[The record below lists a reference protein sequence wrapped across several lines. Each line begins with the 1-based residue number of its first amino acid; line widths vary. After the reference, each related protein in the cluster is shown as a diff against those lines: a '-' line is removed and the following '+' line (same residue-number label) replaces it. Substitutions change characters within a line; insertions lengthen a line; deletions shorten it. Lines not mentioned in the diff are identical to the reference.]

1 MPLFLSESIIKIIGS
16 KNAVKQKT
24 EKTQKG
30 RSAVKY
36 IIKRDKRQV
45 PFDESKITAC
55 IDKAFEAA
63 QSDERDNR
71 SLMMSLTLDVL
82 KKLEAEYNGHPFTVE
97 NVQDLVE
104 TVLIE
109 KGFAKE
115 AKSYILYRQRRTD
128 IREARSELMDAVAE
142 IVKETTRDNANVGN
156 SPSAKVLQ
164 ISEAASKSYY
174 LKRMLPPEEAQKH
187 LDGDIYI
194 QDLGWYGKTLTCLQI
209 PLARLLRDG
218 FNSGHGTIKTP
229 KSIRSA
235 AALSAI
241 ILQSNQNDMHGGQSY
256 AYFDRD
262 LSVYVEIERAR
273 QDKILRGNLEE
284 LGLTASEEEISS
296 LVNKHTYN
304 ETFQAMEAFIYNL
317 NTMSSRAG
325 AQVPF
330 SSINLGT
337 DTSPGGRM
345 ITETFLKAYER
356 GLGKG
361 ESPIFPNLCFKLKD
375 GVNFE
380 PEDPNYDLFQLAMQ
394 VACKRLFPS
403 FSFLDASFNNVYG
416 EEEVGYM
423 GCRTRVIANVN
434 GPQETDG
441 RGNLSFTSI
450 NLPRL
455 GIRAGRDMAHF
466 WKYLDETMDFAV
478 KQLMT
483 RYNIQKNLKGKDFPF
498 LMGQHLYMNSEDIGP
513 NDKIEKAIKHGTLT
527 IGFIGLA
534 ECLVALTGTHHGQSQ
549 ASQALGVSIVS
560 HMRRRCD
567 EASKKHSLNF
577 SLLATPAEQLSGKFT
592 KLDVERFGVLPGVTD
607 KAWYTNS
614 FHVPVEFEV
623 TALDKIALEGPYHK
637 YCNAGHISYIEL
649 ESAPGNNIEAY
660 ERIIR
665 AMAEADMGYGAVN
678 FPVDICK
685 KCGTSGLLNEEF
697 CTKCGSTEISRVR
710 RITGYLSTLDRF
722 NDYKLAEIK
731 NRHKHDE

>member
-1 MPLFLSESIIKIIGS
+1 M
-16 KNAVKQKT
+16 
-24 EKTQKG
+24 
-30 RSAVKY
+30 KY

-45 PFDESKITAC
+45 PFDERKITAC

-63 QSDERDNR
+63 QSDESDNR
-71 SLMMSLTLDVL
+71 SLPITLTLEVL
-82 KKLEAEYNGHPFTVE
+82 KKLEAEFKSAPFTVE

-109 KGFAKE
+109 GGYVKE
-115 AKSYILYRQRRTD
+115 AKAYILYRQRRTD
-128 IREARSELMDAVAE
+128 IREARSELMDAVAD
-142 IVKETTRDNANVGN
+142 IVKETNKDNANVGN

-164 ISEAASKSYY
+164 ISEAASKNYY
-174 LKRMLPPEEAQKH
+174 LKRMLPPDEAQAH

-209 PLARLLRDG
+209 PLARLLKNG

-262 LSVYVEIERAR
+262 LSVYVEVERAR
-273 QDKILRGNLEE
+273 QDKILRGNLEA
-284 LGLTASEEEISS
+284 LGLIATEEDISA
-296 LVNKHTYN
+296 LVDKHTYN

-330 SSINLGT
+330 SSVNLGT

-345 ITETFLKAYER
+345 ITETFLRAYER

-375 GVNFE
+375 GVNTE
-380 PEDPNYDLFQLAMQ
+380 PGDPNYDLFHLAME

-403 FSFLDASFNNVYG
+403 FSFLDSSFNSIYG

-434 GPQETDG
+434 GPAVTDG

-455 GIRAGRDMAHF
+455 GIRAGRDMALF

-478 KQLMT
+478 KQLLT
-483 RYNIQKNLKGKDFPF
+483 RYDIQKNLRGKDFPF

-513 NDKIEKAIKHGTLT
+513 KDKIEKAIKHGTLT

-534 ECLVALTGTHHGQSQ
+534 ECLVALTGSHHGQSQ

-567 EASKKHSLNF
+567 EASAKHSLNY

-614 FHVPVEFEV
+614 FHVPVEFDI
-623 TALDKIALEGPYHK
+623 TALDKIAIEGPYHK

-678 FPVDICK
+678 FPVDICRE
-685 KCGTSGLLNEEF
+685 CGTSGLLNEKH
-697 CTKCGSTEISRVR
+697 CTNCGSSSISRVR

-722 NDYKLAEIK
+722 NDYKLAEEK